1 MEAELTELQRKV
13 LERYSRL
20 AALLHSLD
28 DSIKQ
33 LNESKGQPSSG
44 ISSEQILKEMREI
57 EVKIGLIG
65 TLIKGSV
72 FQYILQKQNGDLN
85 SSQ

>member
-72 FQYILQKQNGDLN
+72 FQYILQRQNGDLN

>member
-33 LNESKGQPSSG
+33 LNESKGQPGSG

-72 FQYILQKQNGDLN
+72 FQYILQRQNGDLN